1 MLSIRLETENVK
13 PFAERT
19 PAAESRLRYP
29 SFPMPFITFEGVEGC
44 GKSTQLA
51 LAAGRLRGL
60 GREVVETREPGGTA
74 IGRSLREI
82 LMDAANE
89 VLDPV
94 TEWLLLEADRRQHV
108 REILRPALGD
118 GAFVLCDRFGD
129 STEAYQQAGRGL
141 DAAAVRLVDAIA
153 RDGLLPDLTLLYDLD
168 PREGLARAR
177 ERDAGRSD
185 RFERA
190 DLEFHRRV
198 RRGYLEIARREPA
211 RVAVVAADSP
221 PQSVFAETWRRISER
236 FSL

>member
-1 MLSIRLETENVK
+1 
-13 PFAERT
+13 
-19 PAAESRLRYP
+19 
-29 SFPMPFITFEGVEGC
+29 MPFITFEGVEGC

-89 VLDPV
+89 ILDPV

-108 REILRPALGD
+108 REMLRPALAA

-129 STEAYQQAGRGL
+129 STEAYQRAGRGL
-141 DAAAVRLVDAIA
+141 DAAAVRFVDAIA
-153 RDGLLPDLTLLYDLD
+153 RDGLVPDLTLLYDLD
-168 PREGLARAR
+168 PREGLERAR

-190 DLEFHRRV
+190 DLEFHRKV
-198 RRGYLEIARREPA
+198 RQGYLEIARREPA
-211 RVAVVAADSP
+211 RVVLVPADSS
-221 PQSVFAETWRRISER
+221 PQTVFAETWRRISER